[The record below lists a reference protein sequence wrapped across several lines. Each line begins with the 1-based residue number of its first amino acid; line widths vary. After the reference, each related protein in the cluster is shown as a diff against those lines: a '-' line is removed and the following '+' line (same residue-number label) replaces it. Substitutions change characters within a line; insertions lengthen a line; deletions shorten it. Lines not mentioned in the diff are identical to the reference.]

1 MTVPL
6 DTRQDIR
13 EMDAWGVPRAEI
25 ARDLDLSRNTVRK
38 YADQE
43 DLSPKPPIPG
53 ERARPSTDPYAD
65 WIDSVLEADLG
76 MPRKQRHTAKRIYH
90 RLVREREYE
99 GSYSSVC
106 RYVARRRRE
115 MATGPT
121 EGYLELVWEPGTAEV
136 DFGNFRC
143 VLAGTPTDMK
153 LLVVAFPHPN
163 ARFCVAMRRERAEC
177 LCGGLREV
185 FEWVGRAPST
195 MVLDNA
201 TEAGRMVRGI
211 VTESGLFSQFR
222 AHYRCKSRYC
232 NPYSGN
238 EKGCVENAVGF
249 LRRNLLVPEPVV
261 SSVAELNRML
271 RDGCDEIN
279 AGSHDRNGIPT
290 PEAFREDLA
299 AMLALPGTPFDAVRW
314 VRAKADK
321 RGYACVDGD
330 EYCAGPAWHDRELVV
345 GMRSDSV
352 EILADRGRHVTSLPR
367 AWGDGEVVRNPASL
381 IPALVARPRA
391 FGESTIRKDMPVELV
406 AAIDRCGRPE
416 RRQALRAISRA
427 TDVADFAS
435 ACEAARRIFASG
447 RVPDDESCDL
457 LARRVAGGA
466 PERGGPDLRV
476 YDGFLGR
483 GDEADAW

>member
-1 MTVPL
+1 M
-6 DTRQDIR
+6 
-13 EMDAWGVPRAEI
+13 
-25 ARDLDLSRNTVRK
+25 
-38 YADQE
+38 
-43 DLSPKPPIPG
+43 
-53 ERARPSTDPYAD
+53 
-65 WIDSVLEADLG
+65 
-76 MPRKQRHTAKRIYH
+76 
-90 RLVREREYE
+90 
-99 GSYSSVC
+99 
-106 RYVARRRRE
+106 
-115 MATGPT
+115 
-121 EGYLELVWEPGTAEV
+121 
-136 DFGNFRC
+136 
-143 VLAGTPTDMK
+143 
-153 LLVVAFPHPN
+153 
-163 ARFCVAMRRERAEC
+163 
-177 LCGGLREV
+177 
-185 FEWVGRAPST
+185 
-195 MVLDNA
+195 
-201 TEAGRMVRGI
+201 
-211 VTESGLFSQFR
+211 
-222 AHYRCKSRYC
+222 
-232 NPYSGN
+232 
-238 EKGCVENAVGF
+238 ENAVGF